1 MTNPAQPLLD
11 FAPTKDFFIG
21 IDSDGCAF
29 DSMEIKQKECFTPNS
44 IKFFGL
50 QAISKYAREALEFV
64 NLYSQW
70 RGINRFP
77 AVTKALDLL
86 EKRVEVRDRHFQ
98 VPGMPAL
105 RAWIEHEPKP
115 ANPAL
120 EKAVQAASDGAKAEL
135 QLVMDWSR
143 AVNATVADIV
153 KGVPPFPF
161 VRECMDKASEKA
173 DLIVVSATPGEA
185 LEREWVEHDLAGHVA
200 VIAGQ
205 EMGKKAEHLK
215 MAAVGK
221 YPSDRIL
228 MIGDAPGDLSAARA
242 NDVLF
247 YPIMPGNEDASW
259 KQLLDD
265 AMDRFFSGTYKGAYE
280 DDLVKRFLASLP
292 STPPWKEVE

>member
-11 FAPTKDFFIG
+11 FTPTRKFFIG

-64 NLYSQW
+64 NLYSEW

-77 AVTKALDLL
+77 AVTKSLDLL

-98 VPGMPAL
+98 VPKMPAL

-115 ANPAL
+115 GNPAL
-120 EKAVQAASDGAKAEL
+120 EEVLKTVFGEAKAEL
-135 QLVMDWSR
+135 QRVMDWSR
-143 AVNATVADIV
+143 AVNAAVADMV

-161 VRECMDKASEKA
+161 VRECLDKASEKA
-173 DLIVVSATPGEA
+173 DMIVVSATPGEA

-215 MAAVGK
+215 MAAADK
-221 YPSDRIL
+221 YPADKIL
-228 MIGDAPGDLSAARA
+228 MVGDAPGDLKAARA
-242 NDVLF
+242 NNVLF

-259 KQLLDD
+259 KLLLDE
-265 AMDRFFSGTYKGAYE
+265 AMDRFFAGTYKGAYE
-280 DDLVKRFLASLP
+280 DGLVKEFLASLP
-292 STPPWKEVE
+292 STPPWKEVP